1 MKNVEKA
8 TNEGLQFLDSTEK
21 KLHSILLKLYEI
33 LNNELLTK
41 ENTDN
46 ATLESTIS
54 SLESFLVNADDEFY
68 KIRKL
73 LKP

>member
-1 MKNVEKA
+1 MKNIEKA
-8 TNEGLQFLDSTEK
+8 ANEGLRFLDSTEK

>member
-1 MKNVEKA
+1 MKNIEKA

-68 KIRKL
+68 KIREL

>member
-1 MKNVEKA
+1 MKNIEKA
-8 TNEGLQFLDSTEK
+8 TNEGLKFLDSTEK

-46 ATLESTIS
+46 TTLESTIS